1 MGRCL
6 SASIGVANKKKTA
19 VGQIRCGAADGH
31 RPYHPH
37 IYLSLN
43 LTFNFITFN
52 FFGQIYNFF
61 PVLRRFISLDESV
74 IPAEDYLKDLGDFK
88 ILAAQGIRVNSGRNL
103 AKSQDILIF
112 QKHSQMSQFPFESA
126 MALIDTSTN
135 YTRAA
140 PWGPRSPSSVSSTFL
155 TTMATDSL
163 EIVRNQREK

>member
-1 MGRCL
+1 MARFTIFSRSG
-6 SASIGVANKKKTA
+6 
-19 VGQIRCGAADGH
+19 
-31 RPYHPH
+31 
-37 IYLSLN
+37 
-43 LTFNFITFN
+43 
-52 FFGQIYNFF
+52 
-61 PVLRRFISLDESV
+61 RFISLDESV

-140 PWGPRSPSSVSSTFL
+140 PWGPSSPSSVSSTFL

>member
-1 MGRCL
+1 MARFIIFPGP
-6 SASIGVANKKKTA
+6 SVAP
-19 VGQIRCGAADGH
+19 G
-31 RPYHPH
+31 
-37 IYLSLN
+37 
-43 LTFNFITFN
+43 
-52 FFGQIYNFF
+52 
-61 PVLRRFISLDESV
+61 RFISLDESV

-88 ILAAQGIRVNSGRNL
+88 ILAAQGIRVNKGRNL

-140 PWGPRSPSSVSSTFL
+140 PWGPCSPSSVSSTFL